1 MIEDL
6 IDRLRLLRTPGI
18 GPVTYRQLLMRFG
31 TPAAALAAVPD
42 LARRGGGKVPA
53 LSTVADAER
62 EIARVDKLGAKFL
75 ALGQGLYPRLL
86 AELEDAPPLLVAK
99 GILNLLDRQSVAIV
113 GARNAS
119 AAACRF
125 GRGLAHD
132 LGQQDLVVVSGLA
145 RGIDSAAHDGA
156 LASGTIGVIAGGI
169 DIFYPPENE
178 ARQKAI
184 SEHGLVLA
192 EMPPGTEPR
201 ARHFPYRNRIIAG
214 MSSGTVVVEAAPR
227 SGSLITARLAAEAGR
242 EVMAVPGSPLDP
254 RAQGCNQ
261 LIRDGATLVQNAA
274 DVVEAIRP
282 SASQVKSVPA
292 HYEAAPRSGSLI
304 TARLAAEAGREVLA
318 VPGSPLDPRAQGCNQ
333 PIRDGATL
341 VQNAADVIEVIRP
354 YESRV
359 QAAPSP
365 FEPAPEPMNG
375 DDALGLVEGL
385 LGPSPV
391 PVDEII
397 RLSGAPSGAV
407 QMALLELDLAGR
419 LDRHAGGKVSLRPA

>member
-1 MIEDL
+1 MEEL
-6 IDRLRLLRTPGI
+6 VDRLRLVRSTGI
-18 GPVTYRQLLMRFG
+18 GPVTCRQLIARFG

-42 LARRGGGKVPA
+42 LARRGGGKAPA
-53 LSTVADAER
+53 LFSRDQAER
-62 EIARVDKLGAKFL
+62 EIARVEKLGAKYL
-75 ALGQGLYPRLL
+75 VLGQGLYPRLL
-86 AELEDAPPLLVAK
+86 AELEDAPPLLMAR
-99 GILNLLDRQSVAIV
+99 GNFNLLDKQAVAIV

-125 GRGLAHD
+125 ARGLAHD
-132 LGQQDLVVVSGLA
+132 LGQHDLVVVSGLA

-156 LASGTIGVIAGGI
+156 LESGTIGVVAGGL

-178 ARQKAI
+178 ERQKALY
-184 SEHGLVLA
+184 ERGLVLA

-214 MSSGTVVVEAAPR
+214 MSQGTVVVEAAPK
-227 SGSLITARLAAEAGR
+227 SGSLITARLAADAGR

-274 DVVEAIRP
+274 DVVEAIHIP
-282 SASQVKSVPA
+282 ASTVR
-292 HYEAAPRSGSLI
+292 AP
-304 TARLAAEAGREVLA
+304 
-318 VPGSPLDPRAQGCNQ
+318 PM
-333 PIRDGATL
+333 
-341 VQNAADVIEVIRP
+341 P
-354 YESRV
+354 YESR
-359 QAAPSP
+359 
-365 FEPAPEPMNG
+365 EELNG
-375 DDALGLVEGL
+375 HDEALGLVEEL

-397 RLSGAPSGAV
+397 QLSGASSGAV

-419 LDRHAGGKVSLRPA
+419 LDRHAGNKVSLRPV

>member
-1 MIEDL
+1 M
-6 IDRLRLLRTPGI
+6 RLLRTPGI
-18 GPVTYRQLLMRFG
+18 GPVTYRQLIARFG
-31 TPAAALAAVPD
+31 TAAAALRAVPD
-42 LARRGGGKVPA
+42 LARRGGGRAPA
-53 LSTVADAER
+53 LRTVSDAER
-62 EIARVDKLGAKFL
+62 EIAQVEKFGATFI
-75 ALGQGLYPRLL
+75 ALGEGLYPRPM
-86 AELEDAPPLLVAK
+86 AELEDAPPLLIAK
-99 GILNLLDRQSVAIV
+99 GNLDLLDRQAVALV

-125 GRGLAHD
+125 ARGLAHD
-132 LGQQDLVVVSGLA
+132 LGQHELVVVSGLA

-156 LASGTIGVIAGGI
+156 IETGTIGVIAGGI

-178 ARQKAI
+178 ARQMALYDR
-184 SEHGLVLA
+184 GLVLA

-214 MSSGTVVVEAAPR
+214 MSSGTVVIEAAPR

-261 LIRDGATLVQNAA
+261 LIRDGATLIQNAA

-282 SASQVKSVPA
+282 FENRVHAAS
-292 HYEAAPRSGSLI
+292 
-304 TARLAAEAGREVLA
+304 T
-318 VPGSPLDPRAQGCNQ
+318 
-333 PIRDGATL
+333 
-341 VQNAADVIEVIRP
+341 P
-354 YESRV
+354 YE
-359 QAAPSP
+359 
-365 FEPAPEPMNG
+365 PAREHLNG
-375 DDALGLVEGL
+375 EDALGLVEEL

-397 RLSGAPSGAV
+397 RLSGASSGAV

>member
-1 MIEDL
+1 LIHDL
-6 IDRLRLLRTPGI
+6 VDRVRLLRTPGI
-18 GPVTYRQLLMRFG
+18 GPVTYRQLIARFG
-31 TPAAALAAVPD
+31 TPASALAAVPD
-42 LARRGGGKVPA
+42 LARRGGGKVPP
-53 LSTVADAER
+53 LRSVSDAER
-62 EIARVDKLGAKFL
+62 EIRQVEKLGAKFV
-75 ALGQGLYPRLL
+75 AIGEGLYPRLL
-86 AELEDAPPLLVAK
+86 TELDDAPPLLIAK
-99 GILNLLDRQSVAIV
+99 GNLNLLEGQAVAIV

-125 GRGLAHD
+125 ARGLAHE
-132 LGQQDLVVVSGLA
+132 LGQRDLVVVSGLA

-156 LASGTIGVIAGGI
+156 LETGTIGVIAGGI
-169 DIFYPPENE
+169 DVFYPPENE
-178 ARQKAI
+178 ERQKALF
-184 SEHGLVLA
+184 ERGLVIA

-274 DVVEAIRP
+274 DVMEAVRPFASRVHASP
-282 SASQVKSVPA
+282 SA
-292 HYEAAPRSGSLI
+292 Y
-304 TARLAAEAGREVLA
+304 
-318 VPGSPLDPRAQGCNQ
+318 
-333 PIRDGATL
+333 
-341 VQNAADVIEVIRP
+341 
-354 YESRV
+354 
-359 QAAPSP
+359 
-365 FEPAPEPMNG
+365 EPAPEAMNG
-375 DDALGLVEGL
+375 DDALGVVEEL

-397 RLSGAPSGAV
+397 RLSGASSGAV

-419 LDRHAGGKVSLRPA
+419 LDRHAGGKISLRTA

>member
-1 MIEDL
+1 LIEDL
-6 IDRLRLLRTPGI
+6 VDRLRLLRTAGI
-18 GPVTYRQLLMRFG
+18 GPVTVRQLIRRFG
-31 TPAAALAAVPD
+31 TPAAAVAAVPD
-42 LARRGGGKVPA
+42 LAHRGGGKAPA
-53 LSTVADAER
+53 LCTAGEAER
-62 EIARVDKLGAKFL
+62 EIARVEKFGGKWL

-86 AELEDAPPLLVAK
+86 AELDDAPPLLIAK
-99 GILNLLDRQSVAIV
+99 GDLNLLDPQAVAIV

-125 GRGLAHD
+125 ARGLAHD
-132 LGQQDLVVVSGLA
+132 LGEHELVVVSGLA

-156 LASGTIGVIAGGI
+156 LATGTIGVVAGGI
-169 DIFYPPENE
+169 DVCYPPENE
-178 ARQKAI
+178 ERQKALY
-184 SEHGLVLA
+184 ERGLVLA
-192 EMPPGTEPR
+192 EMPVGTEPR

-214 MSSGTVVVEAAPR
+214 ISSGVVVVEAAPR

-282 SASQVKSVPA
+282 FANRVRSA
-292 HYEAAPRSGSLI
+292 
-304 TARLAAEAGREVLA
+304 
-318 VPGSPLDPRAQGCNQ
+318 PGS
-333 PIRDGATL
+333 
-341 VQNAADVIEVIRP
+341 
-354 YESRV
+354 YE
-359 QAAPSP
+359 PSH
-365 FEPAPEPMNG
+365 EQVDS
-375 DDALGLVEGL
+375 DDALGVVEEL

-397 RLSGAPSGAV
+397 RLSGAVSGAV

-419 LDRHAGGKVSLRPA
+419 LDRHAGNKVSLRPA